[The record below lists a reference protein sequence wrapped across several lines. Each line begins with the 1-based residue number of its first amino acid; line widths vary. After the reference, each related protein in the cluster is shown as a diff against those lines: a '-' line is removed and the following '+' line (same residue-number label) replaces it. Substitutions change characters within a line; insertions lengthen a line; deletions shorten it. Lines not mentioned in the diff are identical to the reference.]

1 LEEMGH
7 GMVLLKEHLLTQNCS
22 LFYFQNIFLLQ
33 QQQLEEDLLAE
44 EFSDIWDK
52 APKFPDV
59 EESAERIDVDSFVQ
73 VYRDIDD
80 LFESEVSDEAV
91 EETPKAAPPASE
103 VKSVNNNAA
112 EEDEDDEADE
122 SELVSIYE
130 TICDKNAL
138 ISKDALQAWDE
149 VGKLLEDGL
158 LGDDEFEDLWAKT
171 QKNTG
176 SSEELDIDGFL
187 SFNVAL
193 DGLFD
198 FDDLEMIE
206 DDDEEPLESSP
217 KVNESEMVEGESL
230 STPALFAAL
239 ANSNGLL
246 GKSDLERWSELQEM
260 LAEGDVLPLELES
273 MFNGIAKSVKDA
285 SKLDESGFV
294 ILYQAISDLFDDIE
308 MIDDE
313 GPLECSPKVS
323 ELEMVE
329 GESLS
334 TPALFAAL
342 ANSNGLLGEDDL
354 ERWSELQEMLDEG
367 DVLPLEL
374 ESMFNGIA
382 KSVKDASKLDES
394 GFVILY
400 QAISDLFEEEIDED
414 VQPPKE
420 EPEEKVPEQT
430 GNQLK
435 QELLDTIV
443 VVSSDKDRLAC
454 GLECSEIE
462 QRQVLSLIT
471 ELEQRS
477 TNTIRQK
484 QGAVYD
490 TDLAGTWELLYSSS
504 SAMLYNKGL
513 SGLGGSFPNGKF
525 GGLTQKLQT
534 SKYTTDVEYLERI
547 DVTPSSASFDVK
559 VTGDWDLRT
568 SISIFTGEPSLV
580 MTVEPDRVTYGP
592 TSTRADHWKS
602 LGPLNMLDVSY
613 LDDDLRIMRGNTS
626 IETVFVFR
634 RTS

>member
-294 ILYQAISDLFDDIE
+294 ILYQAISDLF
-308 MIDDE
+308 
-313 GPLECSPKVS
+313 
-323 ELEMVE
+323 
-329 GESLS
+329 
-334 TPALFAAL
+334 
-342 ANSNGLLGEDDL
+342 
-354 ERWSELQEMLDEG
+354 
-367 DVLPLEL
+367 
-374 ESMFNGIA
+374 
-382 KSVKDASKLDES
+382 
-394 GFVILY
+394 
-400 QAISDLFEEEIDED
+400 EEEIDED

-420 EPEEKVPEQT
+420 EPEEEVPEQT